1 MTWILAIIGIAALI
15 VIHEAGHALVAKWC
29 GMRVERFSLFF
40 PPILAKRKIGETEFA
55 IGAIPLGGYVR
66 IAGQSPDDVLP
77 DGEEH
82 RSYANR
88 PVWQRMAVIAAGPAA
103 NIIAA
108 VLLIWMILMF
118 SGVSKVEPVVGAG
131 VVTAP
136 AAGVLKPGDRIVSV
150 DGVKGQPELL
160 VKQTRSHR
168 CAGRNVTGCTSR
180 TPAVV
185 TFRRDG
191 VVNLARIY
199 PRFDSKV
206 GAMRLGF
213 AFSVVHQP
221 LGPIDAIGRS
231 VKVAWNVSTGAVK
244 GFLAIATPEG
254 RRQVSGIVG
263 VSVVT
268 QQAFSEDVVYA
279 LELLAFISLLIAIV
293 NLFPILPLDGGHLF
307 WLAVEKVRGRA
318 VSQEVLGR
326 VTAVGLVLVLGLFLI
341 GLSNDIGRLDGSGFS
356 ALR

>member
-1 MTWILAIIGIAALI
+1 MTWALAIIGIAALI

-40 PPILAKRKIGETEFA
+40 PPILGRKRIGETEFT
-55 IGAIPLGGYVR
+55 IGSIPLGGYVR

-77 DGEEH
+77 EGQEH

-103 NIIAA
+103 NIAAA
-108 VLLIWMILMF
+108 VLLISAILMF
-118 SGVSKVEPVVGAG
+118 SGVSRVVPVIGAG
-131 VVTAP
+131 TLSAP

-150 DGVKGQPELL
+150 DGVKGTPEAL
-160 VKQTRSHR
+160 VRQTRSHR
-168 CAGRNVTGCTSR
+168 CRGRAVDGCTASR
-180 TPAVV
+180 PAIVAYS
-185 TFRRDG
+185 RDG
-191 VVNLARIY
+191 VVRVVKVS
-199 PRFDSKV
+199 PRFDSSV
-206 GAMRLGF
+206 AAMRLGF
-213 AFSVVHQP
+213 AFSVEHQK
-221 LGPIDAIGRS
+221 LDPIEAIGRS
-231 VKVAWNVSTGAVK
+231 VAIAWHVSTAAVR
-244 GFLAIATPEG
+244 GFVAIATPEG

-307 WLAVEKVRGRA
+307 WLAIEKIRGRA

-326 VTAVGLVLVLGLFLI
+326 ATAVGLVLVLGLFLV

-356 ALR
+356 SLR